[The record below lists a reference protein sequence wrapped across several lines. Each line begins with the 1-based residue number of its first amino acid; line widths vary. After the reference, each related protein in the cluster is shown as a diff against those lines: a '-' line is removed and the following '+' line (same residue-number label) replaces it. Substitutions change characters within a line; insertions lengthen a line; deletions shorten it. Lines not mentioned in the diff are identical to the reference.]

1 MIEAVV
7 LDYGHT
13 IVDFVL
19 SEAGLLAAYEEARGL
34 LAGYLAAEAPTA
46 AWLVDQVAHRIG
58 KRIEASYLRQDLQEL
73 DILAEFAQCFSDLG
87 LRVPETLVRQVAYL
101 EHRALSAEIHLWP
114 ENADALRALR
124 ADGFRL
130 GLVSN
135 ITLLGEWVREN
146 LHRLGLLDLFDA
158 VVLSSEEGI
167 RKPHPQ
173 IYQTVLDRLGIPGS
187 AAIFVGDR
195 LREDVAGP
203 QAAGMRAVLTLEF
216 RQEEPDPDS
225 ATPDAIINRLAELPA
240 AARALRDAAA
250 RPPNELGENHG

>member
-1 MIEAVV
+1 MIKAVV

-19 SEAGLLAAYEEARGL
+19 SEAGLLVAYEEARGL
-34 LAGYLAAEAPTA
+34 LAGYLATEAPSA
-46 AWLVDQVAHRIG
+46 ALLVDGVSRRVG
-58 KRIEASYLRQDLQEL
+58 TRVEASYLRQDLQEL
-73 DILAEFAQCFSDLG
+73 DILTEFAQCFSDLG

-101 EHRALSAEIHLWP
+101 EHRALSAEIHLQP

-135 ITLLGEWVREN
+135 ITLLGEWVRES

-158 VVLSSEEGI
+158 VVLSSEEGV
-167 RKPHPQ
+167 RKPHPRM
-173 IYQTVLDRLGIPGS
+173 YQAVLDRLGSPGP

-203 QAAGMRAVLTLEF
+203 QALGMRAVLTHQF
-216 RQEEPDPDS
+216 RQEEPGPDT
-225 ATPDAIINRLAELPA
+225 ATPDAVIDRLAALPA
-240 AARALRDAAA
+240 VARALRTASAQ
-250 RPPNELGENHG
+250 P

>member
-1 MIEAVV
+1 MIKAVV

-19 SEAGLLAAYEEARGL
+19 SEAGLLVAYEEARVL
-34 LAGYLAAEAPTA
+34 LSGYLAAEAPSA
-46 AWLVDQVAHRIG
+46 ALLVDGASRRVG
-58 KRIEASYLRQDLQEL
+58 TRIEESYLRQDLQEL

-101 EHRALSAEIHLWP
+101 EHRALSAEIHLQP

-135 ITLLGEWVREN
+135 ITLLGEWVRES
-146 LHRLGLLDLFDA
+146 LHRLGLLDLFD
-158 VVLSSEEGI
+158 VVILSSEEGV
-167 RKPHPQ
+167 RKPHPR
-173 IYQTVLDRLGIPGS
+173 IYQGVLDRLGIPGP

-203 QAAGMRAVLTLEF
+203 QAMGMRAVLTLQF
-216 RQEEPDPDS
+216 RQEEPGPDT
-225 ATPDAIINRLAELPA
+225 ATPDAVIDRLAELPA
-240 AARALRDAAA
+240 VARELRHLSAQ
-250 RPPNELGENHG
+250 P